1 MDNLKIGHKIKK
13 LRELKNLTQEHM
25 ANSIGITQGAY
36 SRMELGETEI
46 TYSKLEKISEE
57 LGMKPEDVIA
67 FNESVVF
74 NVMNNQ
80 TGNGL
85 VINKQTKAQ
94 LSYGELVADASQ
106 LPVPQKPKLKP
117 FTEFNQ
123 IGKPSKRPDVPSKVD
138 GTAIF
143 GMDVQLPGMLYASII
158 HSLGL
163 YKYG

>member
-1 MDNLKIGHKIKK
+1 MQLGNKIKK

-46 TYSKLEKISEE
+46 TYTKLEKISEE

-85 VINKQTKAQ
+85 VINNSQ
-94 LSYGELVADASQ
+94 LSDTEKNLFEQ
-106 LPVPQKPKLKP
+106 QIILLKEEN
-117 FTEFNQ
+117 THL
-123 IGKPSKRPDVPSKVD
+123 KKVIE
-138 GTAIF
+138 GI
-143 GMDVQLPGMLYASII
+143 LSR
-158 HSLGL
+158 
-163 YKYG
+163 

>member
-85 VINKQTKAQ
+85 VINNSQ
-94 LSYGELVADASQ
+94 LSEAEKNLFEQ
-106 LPVPQKPKLKP
+106 QIILLKEEN
-117 FTEFNQ
+117 THL
-123 IGKPSKRPDVPSKVD
+123 KKV
-138 GTAIF
+138 IE
-143 GMDVQLPGMLYASII
+143 
-158 HSLGL
+158 GL
-163 YKYG
+163 LSR

>member
-1 MDNLKIGHKIKK
+1 MENLKIGHKIKK

-36 SRMELGETEI
+36 SRMELGESEI

-57 LGMKPEDVIA
+57 LGMKPEEIIA

-85 VINKQTKAQ
+85 IINNGQLLEMEKNLFEQQIILLKEENSHLKKVI
-94 LSYGELVADASQ
+94 E
-106 LPVPQKPKLKP
+106 
-117 FTEFNQ
+117 
-123 IGKPSKRPDVPSKVD
+123 
-138 GTAIF
+138 
-143 GMDVQLPGMLYASII
+143 
-158 HSLGL
+158 GL
-163 YKYG
+163 LNR

>member
-1 MDNLKIGHKIKK
+1 MSLSSYFFIFTLNNFKMDNLKIGHKIKK

-36 SRMELGETEI
+36 SRMELGESEI

-57 LGMKPEDVIA
+57 LGMKPEEIIA

-85 VINKQTKAQ
+85 IINNGQLLEMEKNLFEQQIILLKEENTHLKKVI
-94 LSYGELVADASQ
+94 E
-106 LPVPQKPKLKP
+106 
-117 FTEFNQ
+117 
-123 IGKPSKRPDVPSKVD
+123 
-138 GTAIF
+138 
-143 GMDVQLPGMLYASII
+143 
-158 HSLGL
+158 GL
-163 YKYG
+163 LNR